1 MWIKEWSVTYH
12 MPLHAIFQW
21 QCDFSWSDSTMIS
34 SITDVQRIHVLI
46 NPKLFCLKQNVNLR
60 YINSFEFSL
69 VLTCDIIFYGEV
81 TPVSVVPD
89 QLIDLLSWLVGYFKV
104 IHAHYSVTFLYN
116 STSVIICILYNLK
129 NFFFYVNVI

>member
-1 MWIKEWSVTYH
+1 
-12 MPLHAIFQW
+12 
-21 QCDFSWSDSTMIS
+21 MIS

-46 NPKLFCLKQNVNLR
+46 NPKLFCLKQYVNLR

-89 QLIDLLSWLVGYFKV
+89 QLIDLLS
-104 IHAHYSVTFLYN
+104 
-116 STSVIICILYNLK
+116 
-129 NFFFYVNVI
+129 

>member
-1 MWIKEWSVTYH
+1 MK
-12 MPLHAIFQW
+12 
-21 QCDFSWSDSTMIS
+21 
-34 SITDVQRIHVLI
+34 
-46 NPKLFCLKQNVNLR
+46 PKLFSLKQNVK
-60 YINSFEFSL
+60 FSL

-116 STSVIICILYNLK
+116 STSVIICVLYNLK
-129 NFFFYVNVI
+129 NFFFYAYVI